1 MNSGSSTAR
10 SINTVPWMGTP
21 TTVLVT
27 PAHRMLHVN
36 NYKSFSWT
44 DISIVIFD
52 TLHRNAAHQ
61 QLQHPALKCCPPPPV
76 INIHAHKMLHI
87 NNYNTVLNT
96 TAHNAAHQ
104 QLQHRTLTG
113 YIQNTF
119 FPSNSDSVLDWLSQ
133 QLTTHFY
140 CTVQTYNTKFPCMNL
155 VCITWLAQ
163 HVYLAS
169 IWMSICPRFISDE
182 LTKTVV
188 SWLVTWCFEPSQP
201 LGINLSGLTAS

>member
-61 QLQHPALKCCPPPPV
+61 QLQH
-76 INIHAHKMLHI
+76 
-87 NNYNTVLNT
+87 
-96 TAHNAAHQ
+96 
-104 QLQHRTLTG
+104 RTLAG

-119 FPSNSDSVLDWLSQ
+119 FPSNSDSVLDRLSQ
-133 QLTTHFY
+133 QLTTHFH

-169 IWMSICPRFISDE
+169 ISMSICPRFISDK

>member
-61 QLQHPALKCCPPPPV
+61 QLQH
-76 INIHAHKMLHI
+76 
-87 NNYNTVLNT
+87 
-96 TAHNAAHQ
+96 
-104 QLQHRTLTG
+104 RTLAG

-133 QLTTHFY
+133 QLTTHFH
-140 CTVQTYNTKFPCMNL
+140 CTVQTYNTKFPCMHL

-169 IWMSICPRFISDE
+169 ILMSICPTFISDK

-188 SWLVTWCFEPSQP
+188 SWLVTWCFERSQP
-201 LGINLSGLTAS
+201 LGITLSGLTASQKCSLWTYRSKDHYEPLSTFWGGPFAIFEGHTKIYYCS